1 MIECTFEQGHVA
13 DPGLRH
19 VTVGV
24 LVRRD
29 GQLLLAKRAQHL
41 LEGGK
46 WGLPGGFLDR
56 DETIQD
62 GGRREVLEETGWEI
76 GDMQLLRINDNPARP
91 REDRQNVEFVYM
103 ADGTKQVGEPDDESS
118 EVRWF
123 DLDGLPERDMIAFD
137 HGDTIDILKR
147 HLSAPLQLPVL
158 YNRT

>member
-1 MIECTFEQGHVA
+1 M
-13 DPGLRH
+13 L
-19 VTVGV
+19 
-24 LVRRD
+24 
-29 GQLLLAKRAQHL
+29 
-41 LEGGK
+41 
-46 WGLPGGFLDR
+46 
-56 DETIQD
+56 
-62 GGRREVLEETGWEI
+62 
-76 GDMQLLRINDNPARP
+76 LLRINDNPNRP
-91 REDRQNVEFVYM
+91 HEDRQNVEFVYL